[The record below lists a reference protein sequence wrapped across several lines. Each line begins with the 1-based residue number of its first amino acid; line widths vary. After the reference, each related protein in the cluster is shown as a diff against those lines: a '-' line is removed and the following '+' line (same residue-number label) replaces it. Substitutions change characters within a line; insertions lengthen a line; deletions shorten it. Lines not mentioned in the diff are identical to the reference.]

1 MYLKRLQLEN
11 IRSYQHQVVE
21 FPEGTTLL
29 SGDIGS
35 GKSSI
40 LLATEFA
47 LFGASRTEL
56 SAESLLR
63 KGENSAYVELSFT
76 LDDKDISIK
85 RTLKQ
90 DARGIKQGNGHIIIN
105 QQKRELTPLE
115 LKAEII
121 KLLGYPDDMVTK
133 GKNYVFRYTVYCP
146 QEEMK
151 LILQESPENRLDILR
166 KIFNIDKYKT
176 IRENLIG
183 YLRKF
188 RKDLTILETRVEP
201 INEVKVHV
209 EELEKDLQELNLQLG
224 RVLPEKGKL
233 IASIS
238 ELKKRLVLE
247 EERCKKIQ
255 EVKNKLEQNQLLM
268 KELNEN
274 KEQWSSKK
282 EKINLQLKELFL
294 GSQLDKDS
302 IKKEIVKLEGEKT
315 SFLQEKTKLNEQIK
329 SCQDKII
336 YLQKEVKLLQNS
348 PEKLI
353 MMEGKMEELDSL
365 VRSRNEKQE
374 RHEQLVLLNQKTRD
388 LIVKNLTLQKEAH
401 NLRETI
407 VSLEQCPTC
416 QQELSLEYKEQINK
430 QEKRKIET
438 SEQILI
444 DLREKE
450 SSIKLQQEKLFGELE
465 AIRKSELELKQL
477 GMEIKQLQEQQL
489 KEKNK
494 KEELR
499 ILVQENNQLMKKLGG
514 FENDAEIN
522 LKRINDRLVQ
532 LSELRDKIL
541 LKQELEKQLLDLIRE
556 EKQSLQ
562 KLDLV
567 KHETEK
573 LSKDLGEYPD
583 SSELEKSIIEKKEK
597 MEKLVS
603 DEKEF
608 SLEETKLKTS
618 QVHLNRELVQVR
630 KDLEKL
636 ISDKSKLLRQQEIY
650 HWINSY
656 FMKLTYTIEKEI
668 LGKIYHHFNMLFQEW
683 FSVLVEDHE
692 ITARLDDSFTPIV
705 EQNNYEISFMHLSGG
720 EKTAVSL
727 SYRLALNKVINDV
740 IHEIKTKDLLI
751 LDEPTDGFS
760 SEQLDKV
767 RDLIDRLK
775 LGQIIIVSHESKI
788 ESFVNNLIRVEKLEH
803 CSQILS

>member
-11 IRSYQHQVVE
+11 IRSYQHQVVD

-56 SAESLLR
+56 SADSLLR
-63 KGENSAYVELSFT
+63 KGTNNAYVELNFV
-76 LDDKDISIK
+76 LDGNEICIK
-85 RTLKQ
+85 RTLKR
-90 DARGIKQGNGHIIIN
+90 DSNIIKQGNGHIIIN

-115 LKAEII
+115 LKSEII
-121 KLLGYPDDMVTK
+121 KLLGYPDDLVTK

-151 LILQESPENRLDILR
+151 LILQDSPENRLDILR

-176 IRENLIG
+176 VRENLIG

-188 RKDLTILETRVEP
+188 RKELTVLETRIEP
-201 INEVKVHV
+201 ISNLQEKVKILNQDV
-209 EELEKDLQELNLQLG
+209 EELNLQLG
-224 RVLPEKGKL
+224 KLLPEKGKL
-233 IASIS
+233 IAEITEVNKQLQTEENKSKTIV
-238 ELKKRLVLE
+238 ELG
-247 EERCKKIQ
+247 
-255 EVKNKLEQNQLLM
+255 NKLKQNLLLE
-268 KELNEN
+268 KELNER
-274 KEQWSSKK
+274 KEQWSIKK

-302 IKKEIVKLEGEKT
+302 VKREIVKLETEKT
-315 SFLQEKTKLNEQIK
+315 SFLQDKTKLNERIK
-329 SCQDKII
+329 NCQEKIV
-336 YLQKEVKLLQNS
+336 YLQNEIKLLHNS
-348 PEKLI
+348 PEKIAMLEHRKSEFENLI
-353 MMEGKMEELDSL
+353 KVKDD
-365 VRSRNEKQE
+365 KQV

-401 NLRETI
+401 NLRETVI
-407 VSLEQCPTC
+407 SLEQCPTC
-416 QQELSLEYKEQINK
+416 QQELSLDYKEKISL
-430 QEKRKIET
+430 QEDKKIET
-438 SEQILI
+438 SEQILL

-450 SSIKLQQEKLFGELE
+450 SSIKVQQMELLKKLEIIQK
-465 AIRKSELELKQL
+465 AELELKQVN
-477 GMEIKQLQEQQL
+477 MEIKHLQEQQL
-489 KEKNK
+489 KEKDK
-494 KEELR
+494 REELR
-499 ILVQENNQLMKKLGG
+499 SLVVINNQLMGKLNS

-522 LKRINDRLVQ
+522 LKRINNRLLQ
-532 LSELRDKIL
+532 LGELRDKIL
-541 LKQELEKQLLDLIRE
+541 LKQELEKQLSDLVKD
-556 EKQSLQ
+556 EKESLQ
-562 KLDLV
+562 KLDLI
-567 KHETEK
+567 KHESER
-573 LSKDLGEYPD
+573 LSKELQAYPNR
-583 SSELEKSIIEKKEK
+583 ELLEQIILENKQ
-597 MEKLVS
+597 KLESLVIK
-603 DEKEF
+603 EKEF

-630 KDLEKL
+630 EELDKL
-636 ISDKSKLLRQQEIY
+636 IEDKSKLVRKQEIY
-650 HWINSY
+650 NWINNY
-656 FMKLTYTIEKEI
+656 FMRLTYTIEKEI

-692 ITARLDDSFTPIV
+692 ISARLDDSFTPIV
-705 EQNNYEISFMHLSGG
+705 EQNNYEISFNHLSGG

-767 RDLIDRLK
+767 RDLIDKLG

-803 CSQILS
+803 CSQVLG